1 MPIHVRTTGSKPPTM
16 MATRGLHTR
25 EEGTE
30 VVEILNR
37 KSAIPLYVQLADILR
52 TKIKNGTWEPDEK
65 IPSENELNR
74 MYGLSRMTVRQV
86 LTNLVDEDLLY
97 RVHGKGTF
105 VAHRKIS
112 TRSPS
117 YKGIREQLEE
127 QGFDTNTEILH
138 EDIIPADVRVARAL
152 ELEVGENVYR
162 IRRVRRVE
170 GSPISIHESF
180 VPEKLAPRLLQADL
194 VKQQLCT
201 VLENDHGLR
210 MANVHES
217 LESAIATKSEAE
229 ALKARPGTPVLLL
242 QQHIRHDDGVLFEF
256 TKIIFRGDKVKLEFQ
271 YDL

>member
-1 MPIHVRTTGSKPPTM
+1 M
-16 MATRGLHTR
+16 
-25 EEGTE
+25 
-30 VVEILNR
+30 VVETLNR

-52 TKIKNGTWEPDEK
+52 TKIQDGEWEPDEK

-117 YKGIREQLEE
+117 YQGIREQLEA
-127 QGFDTNTEILH
+127 QGFDTNTTILV
-138 EDIIPADVRVARAL
+138 EDIVPADARVARHL
-152 ELEVGENVYR
+152 NIGQGDNVYR

-180 VPEKLAPRLLQADL
+180 VPENLAPQLLEADL
-194 VKQQLCT
+194 AQQQLCT
-201 VLENDHGLR
+201 VLERDHGLR
-210 MANVHES
+210 MASVQES
-217 LESAIATKSEAE
+217 LESALASKSEAE
-229 ALKARPGTPVLLL
+229 ALETRPGTPVLLL
-242 QQHIRHDDGVLFEF
+242 QQHIRHDDGRMFEF
-256 TKIIFRGDKVKLEFQ
+256 TKIVFRGDKVKLEFH

>member
-1 MPIHVRTTGSKPPTM
+1 M
-16 MATRGLHTR
+16 
-25 EEGTE
+25 E
-30 VVEILNR
+30 VETLNR

-52 TKIKNGTWEPDEK
+52 KKIQDGEWEPDEK

-117 YKGIREQLEE
+117 YQGIREQLEE
-127 QGFDTNTEILH
+127 QGFDTNTEILA
-138 EDIIPADVRVARAL
+138 EEVVPADARVARHL
-152 ELEVGENVYR
+152 NLQVGDNVYR

-170 GSPISIHESF
+170 GLPISIHESF
-180 VPEKLAPRLLQADL
+180 VPEKLAPALLQADL
-194 VKQQLCT
+194 AKQQLCT
-201 VLENDHGLR
+201 VLERDHGLR
-210 MANVHES
+210 MATVHES
-217 LESAIATKSEAE
+217 LESALATKTEAE
-229 ALKARPGTPVLLL
+229 ALGARPGTPVLLL
-242 QQHIRHDDGVLFEF
+242 QQHIRHDDGVMFEF
-256 TKIIFRGDKVKLEFQ
+256 TKIVFRGDKVKLEFH